1 MPFGIGHWELI
12 ALAVVLLALFGSKRL
27 PELARTLGGGL
38 REVRESV
45 AQADLRNDVRELA
58 APADEGDDP
67 ADGDRGR

>member
-45 AQADLRNDVRELA
+45 AQADLRNDVKQLA
-58 APADEGDDP
+58 APADEGQAGTDDERP
-67 ADGDRGR
+67 A

>member
-45 AQADLRNDVRELA
+45 AQADLRNDVQQLA
-58 APADEGDDP
+58 APADERPD
-67 ADGDRGR
+67 DGDRERAG